1 MDSLQYLHQQGCNK
15 LLKLLL
21 KSKKGLYQI
30 FICPATVHTSFSG
43 MMCVLSTALLDLADT
58 PLLPSLNLG
67 NGNCYDL
74 IWHLVS
80 QLFLF
85 WMFEVEWTV
94 LRKKES
100 LQIIFASG
108 RAILGTSANLSIS
121 TGSWK
126 VEIWMIDNMQF
137 AKEECFWV
145 QNCYSLE
152 TQITGNNVTLFNRE
166 VEIKTVCYIRAL
178 IDSLM
183 K

>member
-30 FICPATVHTSFSG
+30 FISPATVHTSFSG

-58 PLLPSLNLG
+58 PLLPSLNLA
-67 NGNCYDL
+67 NGYCYDL

-85 WMFEVEWTV
+85 WMFEVEWAV

-100 LQIIFASG
+100 LQIIFASFS
-108 RAILGTSANLSIS
+108 RYFCQSLNKNKIMVRRDLDDN
-121 TGSWK
+121 
-126 VEIWMIDNMQF
+126 NMQF
-137 AKEECFWV
+137 AKEECFL
-145 QNCYSLE
+145 SKIA
-152 TQITGNNVTLFNRE
+152 TP
-166 VEIKTVCYIRAL
+166 
-178 IDSLM
+178 
-183 K
+183 